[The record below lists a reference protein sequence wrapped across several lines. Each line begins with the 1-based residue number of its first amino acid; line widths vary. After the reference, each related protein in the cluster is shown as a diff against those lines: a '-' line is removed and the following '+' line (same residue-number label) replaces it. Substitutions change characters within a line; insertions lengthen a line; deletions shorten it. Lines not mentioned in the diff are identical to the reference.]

1 MSKNAIFIKEH
12 EVYSYFKEAGINVP
26 RHLLVH
32 DRLEEKSGDFFK
44 NQEEV
49 VIKGIAN
56 NLWHKSDE
64 GALFF
69 EKFDQSVVNKII
81 KKTRENLIQKY
92 PDISFL
98 VCEKINMAQA
108 KGMPTEAFLSFKKDN
123 LLGMIINF
131 GIGGLYAE
139 LWSENISDKIKQ
151 WSLNLTNP
159 LEAFEDFKKHLIG
172 KIWLGN
178 IRQGKALTNE
188 KIMQDFFKAIWDI
201 GYRLE
206 KEGVDLLEVNPL
218 VLNELGYPV
227 ILDGVGERISN
238 QLIHYSREFDSNKL
252 LNPQKIAIAGVSEKA
267 NSFGRKILENLLT
280 SQISIENLKIIKP
293 ATEEFLGVKC
303 FSDITILKKYPV
315 DVLILALPA
324 AKTVDTLIEL
334 IEQGK
339 GADFVYIVAGGIGD
353 GADKEK
359 YADKIKNILEAKRKI
374 GAWTPGIIGP
384 NSLGIILGPQQI
396 NTLFISPQRLPITFH
411 EKGNTALVSQ
421 SGAFLITRLSSEPN
435 LPVKY
440 GFAIGSQLDIK
451 ASQMLALISKDNDI
465 KIFGFYFEGFEE
477 SDALAF
483 SQVAK
488 KLIEQGK
495 HVVLYKGGR
504 SLSGMKAASGHTGA
518 MASDYELLLKIFSHC
533 GIIWADTLEQFSG
546 FLSLLSSNPKLP
558 KAQSIITI
566 TNAGFEAVACADH
579 LGDVLNKH
587 SNKILASISNTQGFE
602 KLLSES
608 GLAGLV
614 AISNPLDLTPMA
626 SEEVF
631 LKCIELLSL
640 EKDVIILSIVPFTE
654 KLNALDNESMA
665 KFVSS
670 LAKIREAC
678 GKMLI
683 IVVDAGELY
692 ESYRQSFEKQKFP
705 VFCSIEKPMI
715 VLKKLLD

>member
-32 DRLEEKSGDFFK
+32 DHLEDTKGEFFK

-49 VIKGIAN
+49 VIKGIASD
-56 NLWHKSDE
+56 LWHKSDE

-69 EKFDQSVVNKII
+69 EKFDQSIVNNII
-81 KKTRENLIQKY
+81 KRAGENLRKKY

-98 VCEKINMAQA
+98 VCEKIKMAQA

-139 LWSENISDKIKQ
+139 LWSENITDKIKQ

-188 KIMQDFFKAIWDI
+188 KIMQDFFKAVWDI

-206 KEGVDLLEVNPL
+206 KEGVDLLEVNPV
-218 VLNELGYPV
+218 VLDELGDPV
-227 ILDGVGERISN
+227 ILDGVGQKMFN
-238 QLIHYSREFDSNKL
+238 QSLPCFRAHDANKL

-280 SQISIENLKIIKP
+280 SKISSENLKIIKP

-303 FSDITILKKYPV
+303 FSDITTLKKDPV

-324 AKTVDTLIEL
+324 AKTVDTLTAL
-334 IEQGK
+334 IEQGA

-359 YADKIKNILEAKRKI
+359 YADKIKNTLEVKRKT

-384 NSLGIILGPQQI
+384 NSLGIILGPLQV

-451 ASQMLALISKDNDI
+451 ASQMLALISKDDDI
-465 KIFGFYFEGFEE
+465 KIFGFYFEGFEA

-483 SQVAK
+483 SRVAK
-488 KLIEQGK
+488 RLIEQGK

-518 MASDYELLLKIFSHC
+518 MASDYELLHKTFSRC
-533 GIIWADTLEQFSG
+533 GIIWADTLGEFSG
-546 FLSLLSSNPKLP
+546 FLSLLGAYPDLK
-558 KAQSIITI
+558 KAQSVITI
-566 TNAGFEAVACADH
+566 TNAGFEAVVCADY
-579 LGDVLNKH
+579 LGEVVNKH
-587 SNKILASISNTQGFE
+587 ANKVLTSISNAQGFE
-602 KLLSES
+602 KLLADS
-608 GLAGLV
+608 GLSGLV
-614 AISNPLDLTPMA
+614 SISNPLDLTPMA
-626 SEEVF
+626 GEEVF
-631 LKCIELLSL
+631 LRSVELLSL

-654 KLNALDNESMA
+654 KLNALDCSSTSE
-665 KFVSS
+665 FVSL
-670 LAKIREAC
+670 LARIRFAS
-678 GKMLI
+678 GKKLI
-683 IVVDAGELY
+683 VVVDAGELY
-692 ESYRQSFEKQKFP
+692 EGYRQAFEKQKFP

-715 VLKKLLD
+715 ILKKLFV